1 MNIDV
6 KKNEVK
12 EAAMMFSRRRD
23 ESWKSL
29 QKVPFA
35 ESTIDSLRAKKQA
48 RNLSIY
54 NNLTK

>member
-1 MNIDV
+1 MNMNL
-6 KKNEVK
+6 KKKEVK
-12 EAAMMFSRRRD
+12 EAAMMLNNRRD

-35 ESTIDSLRAKKQA
+35 ESTTASLRAKKQA